1 MKSSTF
7 FICVK
12 YGVLLSMD
20 DTKYPSMRSV
30 ILLGKCFPVSLLSIV
45 DVGEGD
51 GKVGIVLVDFTLRM
65 MLLWVNRFAW
75 FNIRCLVQ
83 VPWSHF

>member
-1 MKSSTF
+1 MKLSTLF
-7 FICVK
+7 VCVR
-12 YGVLLSMD
+12 YGVSLSTE
-20 DTKYPSMRSV
+20 DTKYPPMRSV

-51 GKVGIVLVDFTLRM
+51 GKVGVVLVDFILMMT
-65 MLLWVNRFAW
+65 MLLVDRFAW